1 MRDRARMNIQHPAV
15 SLVACFAIAGC
26 STTPDENAELKQM
39 GEEEI
44 QRRFPTLSV
53 ACVPEVRLD
62 SWAWLS
68 DHNLIIWTHA
78 QRRNAYWLQME
89 TSCIA
94 MRQDNNM
101 TFRDGDG
108 DRRIC
113 GTGNDAVESM
123 ASGIQGRCRIGSVRP
138 LDPLELNQVLI
149 YFGKPPLPVRPDD
162 LEDEAPPDEEE

>member
-1 MRDRARMNIQHPAV
+1 MNIQHPAV
-15 SLVACFAIAGC
+15 FLVACFAVAGC
-26 STTPDENAELKQM
+26 STTPDENAELTRLSD
-39 GEEEI
+39 EEI
-44 QRRFPTLSV
+44 RSRFPTLSV

-94 MRQDNNM
+94 MRHDNNM
-101 TFRDGDG
+101 TFRDGDR
-108 DRRIC
+108 DRQIC

-123 ASGIQGRCRIGSVRP
+123 AGGLQRRCRIGSVRP

-149 YFGKPPLPVRPDD
+149 YFGKPPLPVRLDD
-162 LEDEAPPDEEE
+162 LEEEAVPDEEE